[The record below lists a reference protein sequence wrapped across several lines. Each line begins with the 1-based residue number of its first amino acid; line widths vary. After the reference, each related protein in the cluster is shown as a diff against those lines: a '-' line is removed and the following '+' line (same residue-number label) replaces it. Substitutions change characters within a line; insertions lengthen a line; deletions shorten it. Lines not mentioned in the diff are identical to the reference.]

1 MHRKGEI
8 INNYRLLR
16 NIGEGRFGKVYEV
29 YENVEKNNQQ
39 RYIKLKNFNK
49 FLYIYI
55 YLSKIFLI
63 KVML

>member
-39 RYIKLKNFNK
+39 RYIKLKNFSK

-55 YLSKIFLI
+55 YI
-63 KVML
+63 